1 MRSKIISIGDELLIG
16 QIVNTNAAYLGEKLF
31 SIGIPVERTV
41 VISDEESVL
50 LSELDDSVNNYD
62 VTIITG
68 GLGPTHDDITKPVI
82 VKYFKDELITD
93 ETVLAHVMKIFS
105 DRKIKMPEINKGQ
118 ALVPKNSEV
127 IHNESGTAPGIWIE
141 NNGKIIIALPGV
153 PYEMKSMIEGI
164 ILLKLKLFFK
174 NKFKNVIK
182 QKTLLT
188 TGLGESTLNERL
200 GDIKEIIEESKLA
213 FLPSAEGVRL
223 RINVTAENEE
233 DADKKINL
241 IEFRIRKKAGE
252 FVFGTNGERMEE
264 VTGNILRERKKTLSL
279 AESCTG
285 GELSARIVSIAGCSD
300 YYMGGV
306 CSYSNREKLKILGVK
321 AETIKNYGAV
331 SEKTAL
337 EMAEGVRELMG
348 TDFSL
353 STTGVAGPSGGSE
366 EKPVGLVWIGFSSA
380 EKTFAMKF
388 NFGERRD
395 IIIRRAVMRALEI
408 LRRELLSIEQN
419 YY

>member
-1 MRSKIISIGDELLIG
+1 MRAKIISIGDELLIG

-93 ETVLAHVMKIFS
+93 ETVLTHVKKIFS
-105 DRKIKMPEINKGQ
+105 DRNIKMPEVNKGQ

-153 PYEMKSMIEGI
+153 PYEMKSMIEGT
-164 ILLKLKLFFK
+164 ILRKLKIFFK
-174 NKFKNVIK
+174 NKFKNIIK

-200 GDIKEIIEESKLA
+200 GDINEIIEESKLA

-223 RINVTAENEE
+223 RINVTAEKEE

-241 IEFRIRKKAGE
+241 IESRIRKKAGE
-252 FVFGTNGERMEE
+252 FVFGTNGERIEE

-285 GELSARIVSIAGCSD
+285 GELSSRIVSIAGCSD

-306 CSYSNREKLKILGVK
+306 CSYSNREKIKILGVK
-321 AETIKNYGAV
+321 TETIENYGAV
-331 SEKTAL
+331 SEKTSV
-337 EMAEGVRELMG
+337 EMAEGVRKLMG

-353 STTGVAGPSGGSE
+353 STTGVAGPSGGSA
-366 EKPVGLVWIGFSSA
+366 EKPLGLVWIGFSSA

-419 YY
+419 FY